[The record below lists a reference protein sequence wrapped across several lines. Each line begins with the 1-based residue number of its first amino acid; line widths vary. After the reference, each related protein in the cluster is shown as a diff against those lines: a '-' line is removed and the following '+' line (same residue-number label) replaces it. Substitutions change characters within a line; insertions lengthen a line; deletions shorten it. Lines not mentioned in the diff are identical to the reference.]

1 MGDPAL
7 PSRALGASSL
17 LLNSVGGA
25 IGLLRLLPV
34 PPPPCRRGKWGHRWS
49 FSRSGS
55 SRLLHEGERSP
66 EDGGASA
73 PFALPR
79 RGYLR
84 PYLCPCAGSGGG
96 PRARCPA
103 RQRPRP
109 RPRPPAT
116 SSAKRSPGESGRSD
130 RGGARGAGAG
140 RRSDQ
145 GTGLTWGVQ
154 HLEEVGW
161 RPTCRVETCI
171 TRCSP
176 WSPAS
181 CTLQSRVPR
190 PGWGLGVP
198 GAAMLC
204 VPGRRSL

>member
-1 MGDPAL
+1 MV
-7 PSRALGASSL
+7 L
-17 LLNSVGGA
+17 LTQ
-25 IGLLRLLPV
+25 RQF
-34 PPPPCRRGKWGHRWS
+34 PPPPRGGEVARGRWRLRTICAPSARLPAPLPVSLCGQRRRPQS
-49 FSRSGS
+49 QV
-55 SRLLHEGERSP
+55 P
-66 EDGGASA
+66 SA
-73 PFALPR
+73 TA
-79 RGYLR
+79 
-84 PYLCPCAGSGGG
+84 AT
-96 PRARCPA
+96 AT
-103 RQRPRP
+103 
-109 RPRPPAT
+109 PPAT

-154 HLEEVGW
+154 HLGEVGW